1 MKTQVYD
8 VTPELADHWL
18 KQCNVINFRAINKDR
33 VKKYADEMLRNC
45 WDENGVPIIFN
56 DKQQLLDGQ
65 HRLSAVVKSGMTV
78 KMLVVTGVQ
87 SGCKTIDRGM
97 GRTVGQWCKSE
108 GIQHGKT
115 VASIARLVG
124 LYDNDKWASA
134 TPKDGWG
141 DSKVFEYIEEN
152 KESLVECSR
161 MAASV
166 MKIIPQSILGTIL
179 HIGCE
184 RGNPYEYQDAV
195 WFVERLKTGE
205 NLSAVDPVFH
215 LRNKLLAATHRSAC
229 SPIMKR
235 ALATLAWN
243 KTIQGE
249 TTHILAIRMTGPRAM
264 SMPSTILT
272 AERSSGTMELTP
284 EIYNAMK
291 QEVMENVMLDPSK
304 RQR

>member
-8 VTPELADHWL
+8 VTPELAEHWL
-18 KQCNVINFRAINKDR
+18 KQCNTINFRSINKDR

-56 DKQQLLDGQ
+56 AQQQLLDGQ
-65 HRLSAVVKSGMTV
+65 HRLSAVVKSGKTI

-124 LYDNDKWASA
+124 LYDNDKWASSH
-134 TPKDGWG
+134 PKDGWG
-141 DSKVFEYIEEN
+141 DSEVFEYIERN

-161 MAASV
+161 M
-166 MKIIPQSILGTIL
+166 
-179 HIGCE
+179 
-184 RGNPYEYQDAV
+184 
-195 WFVERLKTGE
+195 
-205 NLSAVDPVFH
+205 
-215 LRNKLLAATHRSAC
+215 AATHRSAC

-235 ALATLAWN
+235 ALTTLAWN

-272 AERSSGTMELTP
+272 AERSTGDFEITP
-284 EIYNAMK
+284 EVYNSMHK
-291 QEVMENVMLDPSK
+291 EVMENLMLDPSK
-304 RQR
+304 RRR